1 MKKNNNKKIFAKNY
15 KAIDQEK
22 YSKIFLD
29 LAAHNL
35 YCKQKFFNKK
45 INLFLHD
52 KLERIIIET
61 VPIKGLLAW
70 ARRVYL
76 AVNSSHPLTIT
87 KRYLETAKCKNIK
100 TNNHWLLKS
109 VCLQEKFGL
118 VNNFF
123 TEVALISYFREIFMM
138 SRILMS
144 SRSYQDEYVCSHIS
158 GRVFSKGLG
167 VSSAMLDA
175 SRVCGVSIKGS
186 FKGVAGVL

>member
-1 MKKNNNKKIFAKNY
+1 MKNNNNKKIFAKNY
-15 KAIDQEK
+15 KVIDQEK

-35 YCKQKFFNKK
+35 YCKQKFFNEK

-52 KLERIIIET
+52 KLERIIMKSMSAK
-61 VPIKGLLAW
+61 VSAS
-70 ARRVYL
+70 ARRI
-76 AVNSSHPLTIT
+76 NHHIDPSRRLTIT

-109 VCLQEKFGL
+109 VYLQEKLGL

-123 TEVALISYFREIFMM
+123 TEVALINYFREIFMM

-144 SRSYQDEYVCSHIS
+144 YRSYQDEYVCSHIS